1 MQKLV
6 WTNSDGESI
15 DLTSGNYGITNWEG
29 FSNTPLNIQSQQVPF
44 QDGGVFLNALLE
56 QRELSV
62 TLAMQ
67 DNGNLEDRYRM
78 RRELI
83 HALNPKLGEGY
94 LIYKND
100 FTSKRI
106 KCIAQVPIF
115 ETHNSN
121 DSGTP
126 KATLVWN
133 ACDPYWE
140 DLEETSIFLKTGVR
154 KIIKN
159 NGEVVSGVKID
170 FFTNN
175 VVNPQIKNF
184 TENKLIKLNGNF
196 HASINIDTNSGQK
209 TVTSEESTFSISN
222 ISTDLRSVTYS
233 EHLGLFV
240 AVGYLVGYYGTIITS
255 SDGITWTNQNIET
268 IEDLSS
274 IIFSEH
280 LGLFFA
286 VGSSGAIIT
295 SSDGITWNIQTSGVS
310 INLRSVTYSEHL
322 GLFVAVGSSRTIL
335 TSSDGI
341 TWNIQN
347 SGVPATLFSVT
358 YSEHLGLFVAVG
370 SGRTII
376 TSSDGITWNI
386 QNSGVEVPGA
396 LCSVT
401 YSKNLNLFVA
411 VGYKGI
417 IITSS
422 DGITW
427 TNQTSGVSTNLI
439 SVTYSENL
447 DLFVAI
453 GYTIGSSRTIIT
465 SYDGITWNIQN
476 TGVTEDL
483 SSIIFSENLGLFVAV
498 GYNGTI
504 ITSYDGITWNIQ
516 TSGVSTNLI
525 SVTYSKNLNLFVAV
539 GEQGTILKSNF
550 TVIENQISTLTS
562 DSDMGFG
569 LKIGKNEILI
579 SKSSGILSARIR
591 FRQKYIGV

>member
-15 DLTSGNYGITNWEG
+15 DLTSGNYGIINWEG

-44 QDGGVFLNALLE
+44 QDGGVFLDTLLN

-67 DNGNLEDRYRM
+67 DNGNLEERYRM

-126 KATLVWN
+126 KATLVWT

-154 KIIKN
+154 KIIEN

-196 HASINIDTNSGQK
+196 HTSINIDTNSGQK
-209 TVTSEESTFSISN
+209 TVTSEELAFSISN
-222 ISTDLRSVTYS
+222 ISTNLVSVIYSESLGLFVAVGNGGTIITSSDGITWSVQTSGVSRSLYSVTYSESLGLFVAVGNRGPIITSSDGGTIITSSDGITWNVQTSPASIVSLSVIYSESLGLFVAVGFNGAIITSSDGITWNVQTSKVSTNLVSVTYS

-240 AVGYLVGYYGTIITS
+240 AVG
-255 SDGITWTNQNIET
+255 
-268 IEDLSS
+268 
-274 IIFSEH
+274 F
-280 LGLFFA
+280 
-286 VGSSGAIIT
+286 
-295 SSDGITWNIQTSGVS
+295 
-310 INLRSVTYSEHL
+310 
-322 GLFVAVGSSRTIL
+322 
-335 TSSDGI
+335 
-341 TWNIQN
+341 
-347 SGVPATLFSVT
+347 
-358 YSEHLGLFVAVG
+358 
-370 SGRTII
+370 
-376 TSSDGITWNI
+376 
-386 QNSGVEVPGA
+386 
-396 LCSVT
+396 
-401 YSKNLNLFVA
+401 K
-411 VGYKGI
+411 
-417 IITSS
+417 
-422 DGITW
+422 
-427 TNQTSGVSTNLI
+427 
-439 SVTYSENL
+439 
-447 DLFVAI
+447 
-453 GYTIGSSRTIIT
+453 
-465 SYDGITWNIQN
+465 
-476 TGVTEDL
+476 
-483 SSIIFSENLGLFVAV
+483 
-498 GYNGTI
+498 
-504 ITSYDGITWNIQ
+504 
-516 TSGVSTNLI
+516 
-525 SVTYSKNLNLFVAV
+525 
-539 GEQGTILKSNF
+539 GTILKSDF
-550 TVIENQISTLTS
+550 TVVENQISTLTS

-579 SKSSGILSARIR
+579 SKSSGNLSARIR